1 VKPFG
6 ALLSFKEAKAIVDA
20 NIQPITR
27 TESVRI
33 DDAVGRVLAVDL
45 VAQLNVPPFDRAA
58 MDGYAVRAEDT
69 VGAGQFNPKVLKVA
83 AQLNAGDVSGL
94 QVEAGLCIQISTGA
108 VLPKGADSVVMVED
122 TEAQDGSV
130 RIFKPTYPKENVGK
144 VGEDIKEGTLVLK
157 EGTFLDAG
165 KIGVLASQ
173 GMTKVQVYERPKVAV
188 IPSGEEVV
196 PVGKKLKEGQ
206 LYDINTHTVTAVV
219 NANGGEAYA
228 FSVMGD
234 RADVIRG
241 TVAEAAKFDLTV
253 ISGGSS
259 VGERDLLTGVLQGWG
274 QVFFHGLQVKPG
286 KPTLFAVVEGKP
298 LLGMPGY
305 PTSCLL
311 NAYLLVLPA
320 VRKMAHLPPRTGQ
333 TVTVPLARRV
343 QGSVGR
349 RQFLPVKVLNG
360 EATSAFK
367 QSGAITSIAN
377 ADGYIEVPENVDNV
391 EKGEMVTV
399 TLF

>member
-1 VKPFG
+1 MRPFG
-6 ALLSFKEAKAIVDA
+6 ALLAFKEAKAIVDA

-27 TESVRI
+27 TESVRL
-33 DDAVGRVLAVDL
+33 DDAVGRVLAGDL
-45 VAQLNVPPFDRAA
+45 TAKLSVPPFDRAA

-69 VGAGQFNPKVLKVA
+69 VGAGQFNPKVLKVM
-83 AQLNAGDVSGL
+83 AQVNAGDVSAVAVSPGT
-94 QVEAGLCIQISTGA
+94 CIQISTGA
-108 VLPKGADSVVMVED
+108 MLPKGADSVVMVED
-122 TEAQDGSV
+122 TEAIEGSV
-130 RIFKPTYPKENVGK
+130 KIFKPTYPKENVGK
-144 VGEDIKEGTLVLK
+144 IGEDIKEGTAMLK
-157 EGTFLDAG
+157 DGAFLDAG

-173 GMTKVQVYERPKVAV
+173 GLTKVTVYEKPKVAV

-196 PVGKKLKEGQ
+196 AIGKKLKEGQ
-206 LYDINTHTVTAVV
+206 LYDINTHTVSAVV

-228 FSVMGD
+228 FTVMGD

-241 TVAEAAKFDLTV
+241 TIAEAMKFDLMV
-253 ISGGSS
+253 VSGGSS

-298 LLGMPGY
+298 LMGMPGY

-311 NAYLLVLPA
+311 NSYLLVLPA

-333 TVTVPLARRV
+333 TVMLPLARRV

-349 RQFLPVKVLNG
+349 RQFLPVRIENG

-391 EKGEMVTV
+391 EKGEMVVV